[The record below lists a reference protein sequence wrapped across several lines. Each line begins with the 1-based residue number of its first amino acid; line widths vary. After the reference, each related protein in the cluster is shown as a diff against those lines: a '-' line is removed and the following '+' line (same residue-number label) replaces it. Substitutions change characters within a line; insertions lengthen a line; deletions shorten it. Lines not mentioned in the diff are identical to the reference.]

1 MTPQLP
7 RHPPLTTTS
16 PMGLNTCSFIHL
28 IREGKAAH
36 CRRRRER
43 EGDTEGWGGR
53 FWTSARGGQDRRE
66 DGAIN
71 TQRGKQVS
79 VADVIY
85 RDAVVYSADR

>member
-1 MTPQLP
+1 MDWMTPQ
-7 RHPPLTTTS
+7 PPATTTS

-36 CRRRRER
+36 CRKK
-43 EGDTEGWGGR
+43 EGAGGGGTGGWGGR